1 MAPLERVGRAASQ
14 ACADS
19 PGDRICCTSSIQPHP
34 AVVRPLSQVGL
45 VDRLIAT
52 DALRC
57 RRADRPM
64 SHRGLAFADPKDEP
78 KPDAWPFVVAYGA
91 LMADRFE
98 RTLGKYASVTV
109 EAAARLVGVDVAR
122 IRHWS
127 EVGSLEIQRRGDMDV
142 VRFDQVRALATA
154 ARMGTEGSGAG
165 SLRALLRDT
174 PRIESVSVS
183 LLQELAREKAG
194 IPS

>member
-1 MAPLERVGRAASQ
+1 MNRSLMCGHCS
-14 ACADS
+14 
-19 PGDRICCTSSIQPHP
+19 
-34 AVVRPLSQVGL
+34 
-45 VDRLIAT
+45 
-52 DALRC
+52 
-57 RRADRPM
+57 
-64 SHRGLAFADPKDEP
+64 
-78 KPDAWPFVVAYGA
+78 VAYGA
-91 LMADRFE
+91 FMADRYE

-109 EAAARLVGVDVAR
+109 EAAARSVGVDVAR

-127 EVGSLEIQRRGDMDV
+127 EVGSLEIQQRGDIDV

-174 PRIESVSVS
+174 AKIESVSVS

-194 IPS
+194 SAS

>member
-1 MAPLERVGRAASQ
+1 
-14 ACADS
+14 
-19 PGDRICCTSSIQPHP
+19 
-34 AVVRPLSQVGL
+34 
-45 VDRLIAT
+45 
-52 DALRC
+52 
-57 RRADRPM
+57 
-64 SHRGLAFADPKDEP
+64 
-78 KPDAWPFVVAYGA
+78 
-91 LMADRFE
+91 MADRFE

-127 EVGSLEIQRRGDMDV
+127 EVGSLEIQQRGDMDV

-174 PRIESVSVS
+174 RRIESVSVS

-194 IPS
+194 NPS